1 MRQVSISANH
11 SHQINLIVNKYIHK
25 YLYSTKDR
33 ETTKSATLVVKDP
46 NFELRKLAMAAK
58 MDSFF
63 VSHGSPMLSID
74 ESVPARGF
82 FKLWKSQVLQ
92 TIPRAILVISG
103 HWDTSAPTVNVI
115 SGPNDTIYDFYGFPK
130 SMYKV
135 LLLLLLLFLSI
146 LFVLGLRIWL
156 IRVSLVPLFSFF
168 CWFWWCFSIIDSC
181 YWFYE
186 LDSYVILWLPGW
198 IAFNILC
205 IFFFFYMNYVIC
217 DEFFLLVSLQFIVF
231 LWKWNLK
238 LFFSLNI
245 TSDNL

>member
-82 FKLWKSQVLQ
+82 FKLWRSQVLQ
-92 TIPRAILVISG
+92 TIPRAILVVSA
-103 HWDTSAPTVNVI
+103 HWETSVPTVNVI
-115 SGPNDTIYDFYGFPK
+115 SGTNDTIYDFYGFPK
-130 SMYKV
+130 CMYKV
-135 LLLLLLLFLSI
+135 LLLLY
-146 LFVLGLRIWL
+146 LFVCFRFENL
-156 IRVSLVPLFSFF
+156 I
-168 CWFWWCFSIIDSC
+168 D
-181 YWFYE
+181 
-186 LDSYVILWLPGW
+186 
-198 IAFNILC
+198 
-205 IFFFFYMNYVIC
+205 
-217 DEFFLLVSLQFIVF
+217 
-231 LWKWNLK
+231 
-238 LFFSLNI
+238 
-245 TSDNL
+245 